1 VVLIA
6 ALVAV
11 VVVAGMVAVVLLR
24 RRSYDDVHS
33 VEHYHRQ
40 LHTLEEMREH
50 TAPAPDSAG
59 GAGKGASGASGA
71 SAASGVAEASATSAR
86 TAGSGSSTVR
96 LTDRD
101 QPVVP
106 PPPPPS
112 VPESAARVRFDDT
125 APAEDHGDG
134 ARTAFPHPDDKA
146 MHSIERPPWR
156 LGTFVAIG
164 VVVVL
169 VAVLIVTGLHSTTPT
184 HHRGSS
190 TATTTAHTPST
201 VSGHTGS
208 KAAGHGAP
216 HHGHGAVTTTTTTAA
231 PAVSAPSAVTARGAT
246 YQVSASAYSLSL
258 AASSGECWVEAT
270 NPSTNAVLFSGTLL
284 SGQSHIVAATGPVT
298 VIAGAPGA
306 FVATVN
312 GVPVTLPTGSQAPF
326 TLTFLTAQ
334 PAAGGASTSSVSTT
348 TTTAA

>member
-1 VVLIA
+1 VLIP

-40 LHTLEEMREH
+40 LHTLEEIREH
-50 TAPAPDSAG
+50 TGSASDT
-59 GAGKGASGASGA
+59 AANGK
-71 SAASGVAEASATSAR
+71 VTEASATSAR
-86 TAGSGSSTVR
+86 TAAAGSSTVR

-101 QPVVP
+101 QPVIP

-125 APAEDHGDG
+125 APAEDRGDG
-134 ARTAFPHPDDKA
+134 GRTAFPHPDDRA

-156 LGTFVAIG
+156 LGTLVAVG

-169 VAVLIVTGLHSTTPT
+169 VVVLIVTGLHSTTPT
-184 HHRGSS
+184 HHGSS

-201 VSGHTGS
+201 VSGHNGAN
-208 KAAGHGAP
+208 AAGRRGA

-231 PAVSAPSAVTARGAT
+231 PAVSAPTAVTARGAT
-246 YQVSASAYSLSL
+246 YQVSAATYSLSL
-258 AASSGECWVEAT
+258 AAASGECWVEAT

-312 GVPVTLPTGSQAPF
+312 GVPVTLPAGSQAPF

-334 PAAGGASTSSVSTT
+334 TAAGGASTSSVSTT
-348 TTTAA
+348 TTAA